1 MASYQ
6 KKTRSKDPSY
16 KRRRSNAP
24 DTQLTYPI
32 AKPAPVATSTG
43 HIMVPQLLSA
53 TGHRLY
59 RQHGSYMLKI
69 NLLSA
74 ATSVPEIKV
83 FALANH
89 WYVKRAIQTA
99 KQIYDAAVEDERA
112 LVTEGRW
119 NDFRIEA
126 DNGSGVELLGTIGS
140 ATTTGTGTP
149 LTTAGEYQYSR
160 VRDAAGN
167 TKSFRLEG
175 ASGASHYN
183 IFEEYDNMGNTA
195 RDPQQA
201 SPAAVGGY
209 DGASEVIDEQNVADL
224 VIRGN
229 DPPYNSTNLHDDVF
243 VQVGSI
249 YRDTNGNQRLSTGF
263 FSAPLGMVFLS
274 YAGGPAENPTLELEL
289 KGGNYKGV
297 HMEAY

>member
-32 AKPAPVATSTG
+32 AKPSPVTGATG
-43 HIMVPQLLSA
+43 QVQVPQLLSA

-59 RQHGSYMLKI
+59 RQHGSYMCKI
-69 NLLSA
+69 NLMSA

-99 KQIYDAAVEDERA
+99 KEMYDQAVADERA

-119 NDFRIEA
+119 NDFRIQA
-126 DNGSGVELLGTIGS
+126 DNSTGVELLGTIGS
-140 ATTTGTGTP
+140 ATTAGAGTP
-149 LTTAGEYQYSR
+149 LTSAGEYSFSR
-160 VRDAAGN
+160 IRDAAGN
-167 TKSFRLEG
+167 TKAFRLEG
-175 ASGASHYN
+175 ASGAGHYN

-201 SPAAVGGY
+201 SPATVGGY
-209 DGASEVIDEQNVADL
+209 DGVHETVDEQNASDL

-229 DPPYNSTNLHDDVF
+229 DPPYHSTNLHDDVF
-243 VQVGSI
+243 VQVGSLF
-249 YRDTNGNQRLSTGF
+249 RDTNGNQRLSTGF
-263 FSAPLGMVFLS
+263 FSAPLGMIFLS
-274 YAGGPAENPTLELEL
+274 YQGGPAENPTLELEL

-297 HMEAY
+297 SMEAY